1 MSLVDYASSSEDEEV
16 AEDEEPQHYKQ
27 DTRDERRVEKERPDE
42 SAAAAAAATVPLQF
56 PQCQQKSSS
65 SHSTYRHPDIV
76 VPSNALSMEKLPDAS
91 ILLSSPSFSPQ
102 QYTGTDHSSRIAST
116 IAEIASRKRE
126 PNGSGFIH
134 PPNKHPR
141 GNLPHSRNIPDTVS
155 GTLIPPQLKG
165 RSNVVTE
172 DIKKFFVNRH
182 REPSG

>member
-1 MSLVDYASSSEDEEV
+1 MPLAHCISLLGFYWWWF
-16 AEDEEPQHYKQ
+16 
-27 DTRDERRVEKERPDE
+27 
-42 SAAAAAAATVPLQF
+42 VPLLEPVQGYVLDVAD
-56 PQCQQKSSS
+56 SLSS
-65 SHSTYRHPDIV
+65 SHSTYRHPDV
-76 VPSNALSMEKLPDAS
+76 VIPSNAISMEKLPDAS

-102 QYTGTDHSSRIAST
+102 QYAGTDHSSRIAST
-116 IAEIASRKRE
+116 IPEIASRKRE

-141 GNLPHSRNIPDTVS
+141 GNLPHSRNILDTVS

-172 DIKKFFVNRH
+172 DIRKLFVNRH

>member
-16 AEDEEPQHYKQ
+16 EEDQEPQHYKQ
-27 DTRDERRVEKERPDE
+27 DTRDERQVEKERPNE
-42 SAAAAAAATVPLQF
+42 SAAAATVPLQF
-56 PQCQQKSSS
+56 PQCQPKSSS
-65 SHSTYRHPDIV
+65 SHSTYRHPDV
-76 VPSNALSMEKLPDAS
+76 VIPSNAISMEKLPDAS

-102 QYTGTDHSSRIAST
+102 QYAGTDHSSRIAST
-116 IAEIASRKRE
+116 IPEIASRKRE

-141 GNLPHSRNIPDTVS
+141 GNLPHSRNILDTVS

-172 DIKKFFVNRH
+172 DIRKLFVNRH